1 MKVAI
6 DFIEQDFSSKQ
17 IILKESNTAFAKA
30 VAAKIYKDIGCE
42 VHIVKDFDS
51 LKKAIA
57 LNSNNFF
64 VGIFDYSSDKPS
76 DMEAID
82 FALSV
87 KLPTIVLTEG
97 FDDDTRDQ
105 LLTKNIVDY
114 VLKRSVDDIDY
125 LVRLIRQLHKN
136 SSTEV
141 LVADDSSVYRK
152 SLSDILRNQL
162 FTVYE
167 AKDGEEALALIK
179 KHKDIKLVLT
189 DYFMP
194 KVDGFELVTKLR
206 KTKSKDELAIIAISG
221 DTSEMVVS
229 KFLKYGAND
238 YIKKP
243 FSKEEFVCRINNH
256 IEHIALIEFQ
266 KELANFDF
274 LTGLYN
280 RKYMMG
286 AGETLHANAVR
297 GNIDFIVG
305 MMDIDNFKSINDR
318 YGHDVG
324 DMVIKNFAHCLNE
337 CFRKS
342 DVICRFGGEEFCVL
356 LTNVEDQYIVAA
368 FEKLLHKVREAKIVT
383 RDNEIVQYTVSIGVC
398 ATLLGTFEDMLKAAD
413 ERLYTAKKAGKDRVV
428 ADIIPS

>member
-1 MKVAI
+1 MKVAV
-6 DFIEQDFSSKQ
+6 DFIEQDFSGKQ

-30 VAAKIYKDIGCE
+30 VAAKIFKDIGCE

-57 LNSNNFF
+57 TNGGDFF
-64 VGIFDYSSDKPS
+64 VGVFDYSSDKPA
-76 DMEAID
+76 DMDAIE
-82 FALSV
+82 FALGV
-87 KLPTIVLTEG
+87 KLPVIALAEE
-97 FDDDTRDQ
+97 FDDDTRDK
-105 LLTKNIVDY
+105 LLSKNIVDY

-125 LVRLIRQLHKN
+125 LVRLIRQLAKN
-136 SSTEV
+136 SITEV

-152 SLSDILRNQL
+152 NLSDILKNQL

-167 AKDGEEALALIK
+167 AKDGEEAIALIK

-194 KVDGFELVTKLR
+194 KMDGFELVTKLR

-243 FSKEEFVCRINNH
+243 FSKEEFICRINNH
-256 IEHIALIEFQ
+256 IEHISLIEFQ

-280 RKYMMG
+280 RKYLMG
-286 AGETLHANAVR
+286 TGKTLHANAVR

-324 DMVIKNFAHCLNE
+324 DMVIKDFASRLEE

-356 LTNVEDQYIVAA
+356 LTNVEDQHIETA
-368 FEKLLHKVREAKIVT
+368 FEKLLHNVRNTEITTKQ
-383 RDNEIVQYTVSIGVC
+383 NEIVQYTVSIGVC
-398 ATLLGTFEDMLKAAD
+398 ATLLNSFEDMLKVAD
-413 ERLYTAKKAGKDRVV
+413 DRLYMAKKAGKDRVV
-428 ADIIPS
+428 TDIIPS

>member
-64 VGIFDYSSDKPS
+64 VGIFDYSSDKLS

-141 LVADDSSVYRK
+141 LVADDSSV
-152 SLSDILRNQL
+152 
-162 FTVYE
+162 
-167 AKDGEEALALIK
+167 
-179 KHKDIKLVLT
+179 
-189 DYFMP
+189 
-194 KVDGFELVTKLR
+194 
-206 KTKSKDELAIIAISG
+206 
-221 DTSEMVVS
+221 
-229 KFLKYGAND
+229 
-238 YIKKP
+238 
-243 FSKEEFVCRINNH
+243 
-256 IEHIALIEFQ
+256 
-266 KELANFDF
+266 
-274 LTGLYN
+274 
-280 RKYMMG
+280 
-286 AGETLHANAVR
+286 
-297 GNIDFIVG
+297 
-305 MMDIDNFKSINDR
+305 
-318 YGHDVG
+318 
-324 DMVIKNFAHCLNE
+324 
-337 CFRKS
+337 
-342 DVICRFGGEEFCVL
+342 
-356 LTNVEDQYIVAA
+356 
-368 FEKLLHKVREAKIVT
+368 
-383 RDNEIVQYTVSIGVC
+383 
-398 ATLLGTFEDMLKAAD
+398 
-413 ERLYTAKKAGKDRVV
+413 
-428 ADIIPS
+428 